1 MPFQTNSFTITQAIS
16 SFLPSFISSF
26 SKYLQNLSIAIAERR
41 LEWCFTHRNGLYSN
55 YVLLKV
61 KNIFSIRNVRQI
73 VIRATVVGIHD
84 LTMVGFQEQESL
96 QGDTYS
102 TSVALGE
109 LSMVA
114 HTCNPNV
121 KEAKAGRIVTSS

>member
-1 MPFQTNSFTITQAIS
+1 M
-16 SFLPSFISSF
+16 
-26 SKYLQNLSIAIAERR
+26 
-41 LEWCFTHRNGLYSN
+41 
-55 YVLLKV
+55 
-61 KNIFSIRNVRQI
+61 
-73 VIRATVVGIHD
+73 IRATVVGIHD

-96 QGDTYS
+96 QGDACS

-114 HTCNPNV
+114 HTCNPNG